1 MHQNAMFLGPRLSI
15 SEFKRRQACN
25 PTQPIFAALKV
36 KIISKRIFQLED
48 TLRKHTS
55 TMIRISKYRKYNKY
69 NGAMIRG
76 ASTGDLHNAGHRCT
90 SDYLV
95 LDPWWAGVCPDKTIS
110 MHLVPDRSCESYQ
123 YNPHN
128 IHQSIPTPQR
138 LSFRVTIS
146 KCNHSQPL
154 KRPPSS
160 MFLPA
165 TPSLLIVED
174 TLSRI
179 ECHIQTA
186 QGIRDKQRRQIR
198 TPTGH
203 QYFQYLAYLY
213 PLHWYNIT
221 IQLHSTWRNWLSTQY
236 VGHTAGR

>member
-1 MHQNAMFLGPRLSI
+1 MATSRGVSCSGSTDKTVQSHWASPTRSRHDPHIRAAFGGKMHQNAMFLGPRLSI

-36 KIISKRIFQLED
+36 KIISKRIFQLGD

-69 NGAMIRG
+69 NGVMIRG

-123 YNPHN
+123 YNPQ
-128 IHQSIPTPQR
+128 IHI
-138 LSFRVTIS
+138 IS
-146 KCNHSQPL
+146 TNQFQHLNGS
-154 KRPPSS
+154 PS
-160 MFLPA
+160 
-165 TPSLLIVED
+165 E
-174 TLSRI
+174 
-179 ECHIQTA
+179 
-186 QGIRDKQRRQIR
+186 
-198 TPTGH
+198 
-203 QYFQYLAYLY
+203 
-213 PLHWYNIT
+213 
-221 IQLHSTWRNWLSTQY
+221 
-236 VGHTAGR
+236 